1 MYSINKKSGNVLPSF
16 LKQLSGLGL
25 LDLSEYRLI
34 YSGIPEKAK
43 LLLSFSTTVLLWL
56 IIYFQ

>member
-34 YSGIPEKAK
+34 R
-43 LLLSFSTTVLLWL
+43 
-56 IIYFQ
+56 IYWYTGKG